1 MDEEKFIFLNSYFF
15 EHISMISFLL
25 KDERQRIEDH
35 HNLLRRK
42 IAKGEDTRG
51 GQTSATNMKKIKY
64 NKDLEVVAQR

>member
-1 MDEEKFIFLNSYFF
+1 
-15 EHISMISFLL
+15 MISFLL